1 MNIENI
7 KKGMVIKNYKE
18 LCKLINIKPTTGEA
32 KQNQLNKLAE
42 LVEYHKEGNKII
54 IDNIKKLSLEESK
67 TSSKKLLTNNINNNI
82 IIQKNYDIFI
92 DKTTTLE
99 NKEEYW
105 NLLALA
111 NQIIIDPYIKD
122 YKTLCSILEIPYNR
136 NNKDKVLDHLNLFF
150 NFQRNINKKGLKG
163 NGYMF
168 KEIISLDFEPLERQT
183 KYYDGIRDIML
194 VQWQQHENMKSGNIY
209 KKDIFTMIDL
219 CNPEYF
225 EYKQNNKSLENEGI
239 DNLTIEDFFTQTD
252 RKLTNIMTNS
262 FQRMFKQG
270 LLSEFSRSYNI
281 VEYDEDEKAEVYR
294 PCTTD
299 ERDYIQFCIHRALNE
314 FENPIVDTKEII
326 IKPNRGFS
334 NKIKTKTI
342 EIRKYKRYSVN
353 DIYPNRLNSFTN
365 FVIKLIQEKY
375 PNILRYYSCYQIR
388 FNEYSCNYYIE
399 RHDID
404 SEGKDTNEKVVNEL
418 LRMFRKNQEKA
429 LNDNVPETYKKFK
442 EVRKNIIPYERL
454 IDLTIMT
461 KK

>member
-1 MNIENI
+1 MNVENL
-7 KKGMVIKNYKE
+7 KNGMVIKNYKE
-18 LCKLINIKPTTGEA
+18 LCKLIDEPIKNGNSKRIQME
-32 KQNQLNKLAE
+32 KLSR
-42 LVEYHKEGNKII
+42 LIDFHKEGNKII
-54 IDNIKKLSLEESK
+54 IDNVKKLALEESK
-67 TSSKKLLTNNINNNI
+67 TSSKKLLNNNINNNI
-82 IIQKNYDIFI
+82 IIQKNYDTLEG
-92 DKTTTLE
+92 KVPTLE
-99 NKEEYW
+99 NEEYW

-122 YKTLCSILEIPYNR
+122 YKTLCDILEIPYNR

-194 VQWQQHENMKSGNIY
+194 IQWQQHENMKSGNIY

-225 EYKQNNKSLENEGI
+225 EYKQDKNSLTKEGI
-239 DNLTIEDFFTQTD
+239 DELVIEDFFNQTD

-270 LLSEFSRSYNI
+270 LLSEFTRSYNI
-281 VEYDEDEKAEVYR
+281 IEYDEEIDEEIYR
-294 PCTTD
+294 PCTSD

-314 FENPIVDTKEII
+314 FENPIIGTKEIP
-326 IKPNRGFS
+326 IKPKRGFS
-334 NKIKTKTI
+334 NKTKTI
-342 EIRKYKRYSVN
+342 EVRKYKRYSVN
-353 DIYPNRLNSFTN
+353 DIHPNRLSSFTS
-365 FVIKLIQEKY
+365 FVIELIQEKY
-375 PNILRYYSCYQIR
+375 SNILKYYSCYQIR

-404 SEGKDTNEKVVNEL
+404 SEGRDTNEKVVNEL
-418 LRMFRKNQEKA
+418 LRMFRKNQDKA

-442 EVRKNIIPYERL
+442 EVRKNIIPYEKL
-454 IDLTIMT
+454 IDLTIIT

>member
-1 MNIENI
+1 MNIENLEL
-7 KKGMVIKNYKE
+7 NKE
-18 LCKLINIKPTTGEA
+18 YTWRQICELINIKFRRGEGQTID
-32 KQNQLNKLAE
+32 KNKL
-42 LVEYHKEGNKII
+42 
-54 IDNIKKLSLEESK
+54 KKLVTLKDNNK
-67 TSSKKLLTNNINNNI
+67 TGKAKKYIITGFRSSKEDETSPKNSIIYNNNINIIREKNN
-82 IIQKNYDIFI
+82 DTF
-92 DKTTTLE
+92 
-99 NKEEYW
+99 NKKDERNEYW

-111 NQIIIDPYIKD
+111 NQIIEDPYIKD
-122 YKTLCSILEIPYNR
+122 YKTLCDILEIPYNR

-239 DNLTIEDFFTQTD
+239 DNLTIEDFFTQAD

-314 FENPIVDTKEII
+314 FENPIVEVREI
-326 IKPNRGFS
+326 PRGFT
-334 NKIKTKTI
+334 NKVKTI
-342 EIRKYKRYSVN
+342 EVRKYKRYNACSMA
-353 DIYPNRLNSFTN
+353 T
-365 FVIKLIQEKY
+365 
-375 PNILRYYSCYQIR
+375 
-388 FNEYSCNYYIE
+388 
-399 RHDID
+399 
-404 SEGKDTNEKVVNEL
+404 T
-418 LRMFRKNQEKA
+418 
-429 LNDNVPETYKKFK
+429 
-442 EVRKNIIPYERL
+442 
-454 IDLTIMT
+454 
-461 KK
+461 

>member
-1 MNIENI
+1 M
-7 KKGMVIKNYKE
+7 
-18 LCKLINIKPTTGEA
+18 
-32 KQNQLNKLAE
+32 
-42 LVEYHKEGNKII
+42 
-54 IDNIKKLSLEESK
+54 
-67 TSSKKLLTNNINNNI
+67 
-82 IIQKNYDIFI
+82 
-92 DKTTTLE
+92 
-99 NKEEYW
+99 
-105 NLLALA
+105 ALA
-111 NQIIIDPYIKD
+111 NQIIEDPYIKD
-122 YKTLCSILEIPYNR
+122 YKTLCDILEISYNR
-136 NNKDKVLDHLNLFF
+136 NNKDKYLDHLSLFF

-168 KEIISLDFEPLERQT
+168 KEIISLDFEPIERQT

-194 VQWQQHENMKSGNIY
+194 IQWLQHDDMRNNNNMY
-209 KKDIFTMIDL
+209 KKDIFTMLDL

-225 EYKQNNKSLENEGI
+225 EYKQNNKVLESEGI
-239 DNLTIEDFFTQTD
+239 DKLLAEDFFTQTD

-314 FENPIVDTKEII
+314 FENPIVEVREI
-326 IKPNRGFS
+326 PRGFT
-334 NKIKTKTI
+334 NKVKTI
-342 EIRKYKRYSVN
+342 EVRKYKRYSVN
-353 DIYPNRLNSFTN
+353 DINPNRLSFFTN
-365 FVIKLIQEKY
+365 FVIELIQEKY
-375 PNILRYYSCYQIR
+375 PNILKYYSCYQIR

-404 SEGKDTNEKVVNEL
+404 SEGKDVNEKVVNEL
-418 LRMFRKNQEKA
+418 LRMFRRNQEKA
-429 LNDNVPETYKKFK
+429 LNDNVPETYKKFS
-442 EVRKNIIPYERL
+442 EVRKNIIHYEKL

>member
-1 MNIENI
+1 MNVENLELNKEYTWREICNIINIEFRRG
-7 KKGMVIKNYKE
+7 KGQTID
-18 LCKLINIKPTTGEA
+18 
-32 KQNQLNKLAE
+32 LNRL
-42 LVEYHKEGNKII
+42 
-54 IDNIKKLSLEESK
+54 KKLVTLKDNNKTGKAKKYIITDFCSPKEDK
-67 TSSKKLLTNNINNNI
+67 TSSKNSIIYNNNINI
-82 IIQKNYDIFI
+82 IKQKNNDTF
-92 DKTTTLE
+92 
-99 NKEEYW
+99 NKNGEQNEHW

-111 NQIIIDPYIKD
+111 NQIIEDPYIKD
-122 YKTLCSILEIPYNR
+122 YKTLCDILEISYNR
-136 NNKDKVLDHLNLFF
+136 NNKDKYLDHLSLFF

-168 KEIISLDFEPLERQT
+168 KEIISLDFEPIERQT

-194 VQWQQHENMKSGNIY
+194 IQWLQHDDIRNNNNMY
-209 KKDIFTMIDL
+209 KKDIFTMLDL

-225 EYKQNNKSLENEGI
+225 EYKQNNKALESEGI
-239 DNLTIEDFFTQTD
+239 DKLLAEDFFTQTD

-314 FENPIVDTKEII
+314 FENPIVEVREI
-326 IKPNRGFS
+326 PRGFT
-334 NKIKTKTI
+334 NKVKTI
-342 EIRKYKRYSVN
+342 EVRKYKRYSVN
-353 DIYPNRLNSFTN
+353 DINPNRLSFFTS
-365 FVIKLIQEKY
+365 FVIELIQEKY
-375 PNILRYYSCYQIR
+375 PNILKYYSCYQIR

-399 RHDID
+399 KHDID
-404 SEGKDTNEKVVNEL
+404 SEGKDINEKVVNEL